1 MQTIEYIINKL
12 LRNHIY
18 KIIVIHWI
26 SYQSF
31 EQPGPGMLIIISKV
45 IIINDDDSSD
55 LVRYPSSLEPG
66 TCGVRIHYALSARP
80 QLCDIVVLKYFSM
93 CI

>member
-1 MQTIEYIINKL
+1 MVLEMQTIEYIINKL

-31 EQPGPGMLIIISKV
+31 EQPGPGV
-45 IIINDDDSSD
+45 
-55 LVRYPSSLEPG
+55 
-66 TCGVRIHYALSARP
+66 YAA
-80 QLCDIVVLKYFSM
+80 V
-93 CI
+93 